1 VWRIVSSAQARP
13 LFRLFFEV
21 YGLALVDPQR
31 FPGFFPGA
39 ISNWLVFLERAYVRG
54 GMSRGD
60 ARVRATFVL
69 AVFRGFLLDL
79 CATGDTKRLKR
90 AVDVWIGGL

>member
-1 VWRIVSSAQARP
+1 
-13 LFRLFFEV
+13 
-21 YGLALVDPQR
+21 
-31 FPGFFPGA
+31 
-39 ISNWLVFLERAYVRG
+39 
-54 GMSRGD
+54 MSRSD